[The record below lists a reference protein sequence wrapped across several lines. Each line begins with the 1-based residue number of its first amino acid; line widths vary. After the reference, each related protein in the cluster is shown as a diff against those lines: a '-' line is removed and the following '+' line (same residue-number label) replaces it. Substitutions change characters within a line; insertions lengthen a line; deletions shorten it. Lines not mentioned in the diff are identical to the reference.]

1 MVRTGGPR
9 HVPAAANRGDTILTA
24 ERDPYEVLNVSRYAS
39 WREVRAAYRVLARRF
54 HPDGTTPD
62 ADQMVEINAAYNRL
76 DREQREG
83 GEAPTGVPV
92 GSDAPVEA
100 GPPRA
105 TRAGMPSEGSLMG
118 RVRAAQ
124 RVETPV
130 VDFGE
135 YAGWSIAEIAEQN
148 PRYLRWL
155 SRHPSGNR
163 YRAAIEQVL
172 GDDSEIGRRGSPVR

>member
-1 MVRTGGPR
+1 MA
-9 HVPAAANRGDTILTA
+9 HMA
-24 ERDPYEVLNVSRYAS
+24 ERDAYEVLQVSRHAR
-39 WREVRAAYRVLARRF
+39 WREVRTAYRALARRY

-83 GEAPTGVPV
+83 GSDASTGTPV
-92 GSDAPVEA
+92 GPAARADGASSPAT
-100 GPPRA
+100 GPAVPRN
-105 TRAGMPSEGSLMG
+105 GSLMG
-118 RVRAAQ
+118 RVKAAQ

-135 YAGWSIAEIAEQN
+135 YAGWRIAEIAEHD

-155 SRHPSGNR
+155 SRTSSGIR
-163 YRAAIEQVL
+163 FRAAIEQVL
-172 GDDSEIGRRGSPVR
+172 GDDPQIGGRAPVAR

>member
-1 MVRTGGPR
+1 M
-9 HVPAAANRGDTILTA
+9 TA
-24 ERDPYEVLNVSRYAS
+24 ERDPYEVLQVSRYAS

-62 ADQMVEINAAYNRL
+62 ASQMVAINAAYNQL

-83 GEAPTGVPV
+83 GEAPTGAAL
-92 GSDAPVEA
+92 GSETPIE
-100 GPPRA
+100 GESPRA
-105 TRAGMPSEGSLMG
+105 TKPGMPSEGSLMG

-124 RVETPV
+124 RIETPV
-130 VDFGE
+130 IDFGE

-172 GDDSEIGRRGSPVR
+172 GDDREIGRRGSPVR